1 MLIRVARS
9 NEQEDIQGR
18 VDADPCWLSIG
29 ANRAGQGPQCRS
41 LLHALE
47 KAQATA
53 YGQANPCTLLRRTN
67 DIEPAG

>member
-1 MLIRVARS
+1 
-9 NEQEDIQGR
+9 
-18 VDADPCWLSIG
+18 
-29 ANRAGQGPQCRS
+29 